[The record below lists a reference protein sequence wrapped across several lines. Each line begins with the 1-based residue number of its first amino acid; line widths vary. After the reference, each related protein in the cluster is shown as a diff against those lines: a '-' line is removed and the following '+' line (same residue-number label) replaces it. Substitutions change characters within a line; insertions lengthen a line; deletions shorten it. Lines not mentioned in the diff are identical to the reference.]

1 MLSASAYSL
10 PDDTL
15 PDLHNSSYDTQP
27 HSLTVKLSPHMLMIL
42 SFMLRLKQMTHSLS
56 RTELKAVLVIFL
68 VE

>member
-1 MLSASAYSL
+1 
-10 PDDTL
+10 
-15 PDLHNSSYDTQP
+15 
-27 HSLTVKLSPHMLMIL
+27 MLMIL

>member
-27 HSLTVKLSPHMLMIL
+27 HSLIVKLSPHMLMIL
-42 SFMLRLKQMTHSLS
+42 SFMLLLKQMMHSLS
-56 RTELKAVLVIFL
+56 RTELKAVLVIFF